1 MENLSVEEKRKIVN
15 ETVEKYV
22 KYFNPGLARLYKF
35 ANLDTVE
42 WRGEGAK
49 VYDIFGKAYIDCI
62 GGFGVFNVGRNHP
75 RVVEKVKEQ
84 LERLPLSSR
93 TLFNKHQADLAALL
107 AEVTPGDLQYSFFCN
122 SGAEAVE
129 GALKLARL
137 YTKRKKFISTQGGF
151 HGKTLGALSVSGRD
165 VYKKPFEPLLP
176 DTYQVPFNDIEAM
189 DKAVDEDTAA
199 VILEPIQGEG
209 GVIIPSP
216 EYLPEVRRICSER
229 GALLILDE
237 VQTGLGRT
245 GKMFAC
251 EHYGVVPDIMT
262 LAKALGGGVLPLGAF
277 VSTQEIWSVFEE
289 NPLLHSS
296 TFGGNPLACVAG
308 IETLRIL
315 REEDIPKQAEEKGK
329 YILGRLSGV
338 QKEFPELIREVRGM
352 GLLVGIEFFE
362 DDMASLFAMEM
373 AERGVLV
380 VYTLNNRRVIRLEP
394 PLTISFEELNTVL
407 EACYEA
413 FQGVQKV
420 VKEVGEW

>member
-277 VSTQEIWSVFEE
+277 VSTREIWSVFEE

-296 TFGGNPLACVAG
+296 TFGGNPLACVAA
-308 IETLRIL
+308 IETLWIL